1 MYKILSQTA
10 QRLRKKFPE
19 TEEEGPRKT
28 MWHYV
33 MCSWFQPANQ
43 GRPGPKSLRTEG

>member
-1 MYKILSQTA
+1 MFYSKSENVQDPITNSS
-10 QRLRKKFPE
+10 E